1 MADDKVEHNGYMA
14 WPLDMERCT
23 KYRVCNQNGTGC
35 GMCVKSCPWNKPS
48 GSTHD
53 FVRWVIQ
60 TLPVFDPWIAKLDR
74 FFGYGRQDQDWKW
87 WFDFEASDKE
97 IHLARRSQDN
107 DEWQK

>member
-1 MADDKVEHNGYMA
+1 
-14 WPLDMERCT
+14 
-23 KYRVCNQNGTGC
+23 
-35 GMCVKSCPWNKPS
+35 
-48 GSTHD
+48 
-53 FVRWVIQ
+53 
-60 TLPVFDPWIAKLDR
+60 VFDPWIAKLDR